1 MKFNFSVR
9 GRATAH
15 LLTGFICFASRVPR
29 SIFSCYLSCEARAG
43 GFFAFVKPVF
53 NRKRTHAH
61 AHTLLRCESKAAGA
75 LPASAS
81 PLCPDDDHLI
91 MITLSTH
98 VPSFIYKCK
107 GFHKLP
113 YQVLPRGEA
122 KSPRPG
128 PPPTPGT
135 IHVTDHLPPR
145 RAAPNPSLRPEG
157 SRRYPP
163 LTVLSVL
170 GSALSAFQG
179 PAKLIF
185 ATVRMPMCHV
195 GKKALARLGKLPR
208 VTRPVRGR
216 AGIQTQVCVC
226 VSVSMCVCVCEH
238 VCACSVRSH
247 SLQPHGL

>member
-1 MKFNFSVR
+1 MKFNFSVQ
-9 GRATAH
+9 GRAKAH

-29 SIFSCYLSCEARAG
+29 SIFSCYLSCKARAG

-135 IHVTDHLPPR
+135 FHVTDHLPPR

-195 GKKALARLGKLPR
+195 GKMRHW
-208 VTRPVRGR
+208 
-216 AGIQTQVCVC
+216 Q
-226 VSVSMCVCVCEH
+226 
-238 VCACSVRSH
+238 
-247 SLQPHGL
+247 GLENCPGSPGQ